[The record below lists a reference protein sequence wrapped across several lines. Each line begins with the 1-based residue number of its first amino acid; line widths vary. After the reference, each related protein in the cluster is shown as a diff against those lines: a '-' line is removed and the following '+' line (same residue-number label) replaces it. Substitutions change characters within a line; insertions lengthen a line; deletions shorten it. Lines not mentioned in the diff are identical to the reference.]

1 MQFLNSIPNV
11 IEQTGTK
18 NKENHQL
25 QTKILM
31 YHEIIRTDI
40 KRAV

>member
-18 NKENHQL
+18 NKEVHQL
-25 QTKILM
+25 TDILM
-31 YHEIIRTDI
+31 YHKIIRTDI
-40 KRAV
+40 KRVV